1 MLNQGVDV
9 GRIPTLFSS
18 FSSAMAK
25 SLDSIRMMLAFL
37 LAVSPACALVV
48 IAFIGIKS

>member
-1 MLNQGVDV
+1 
-9 GRIPTLFSS
+9 
-18 FSSAMAK
+18 
-25 SLDSIRMMLAFL
+25 MMLAFL